1 MDEKEM
7 IVLIRRYTLDCDS
20 YLRFEYLNQLNN
32 FKLHNLTSPFDVL
45 NLYRA
50 KIRYEA
56 FKEFSADIYKI
67 LYRM

>member
-1 MDEKEM
+1 MTDNEM
-7 IVLIRRYTLDCDS
+7 IILIKRYTLDCDS
-20 YLRFEYLNQLNN
+20 YLRFEYSNQLNN
-32 FKLHNLTSPFDVL
+32 FKLNNLTNPFDVL